1 MQDIIS
7 TIRNSLDQLKSA
19 EKRVADC
26 VLREP
31 REIIKYTITELAE
44 KSETSEPT
52 VVRFCRKMGL
62 KGYMELRVNV
72 ARALPSSPYIHET
85 VSDHDTPFRILDKII
100 SADIKAL
107 RDTMN
112 KFDANVF
119 EEVVNTLTN
128 AKRIEFYGVGGSGI
142 VAMDA
147 HYKFF
152 RLDIPCIGLVDPHMQ
167 AMSAALLFPSCA
179 AVAISVTGSTKDI
192 IESVTIAK
200 DTGATVIGIT
210 GRSKSP
216 LARLCDFHLSVHS
229 QEAAVWLA
237 PMSSRIAQVA
247 LLDVL
252 FVAVAIKRFAD
263 SKEKLEKV
271 KRSLI
276 DKRY

>member
-1 MQDIIS
+1 
-7 TIRNSLDQLKSA
+7 
-19 EKRVADC
+19 
-26 VLREP
+26 
-31 REIIKYTITELAE
+31 
-44 KSETSEPT
+44 
-52 VVRFCRKMGL
+52 
-62 KGYMELRVNV
+62 
-72 ARALPSSPYIHET
+72 
-85 VSDHDTPFRILDKII
+85 
-100 SADIKAL
+100 
-107 RDTMN
+107 
-112 KFDANVF
+112 
-119 EEVVNTLTN
+119 
-128 AKRIEFYGVGGSGI
+128 
-142 VAMDA
+142 MDA
-147 HYKFF
+147 HHKFL
-152 RLDIPCIGLVDPHMQ
+152 RLDISCIGLVDPHMQ
-167 AMSAALLFPSCA
+167 AMSAALLFPSCV

-271 KRSLI
+271 KKSLI

>member
-7 TIRNSLDQLKSA
+7 TVRNSLDQLKSA

-31 REIIKYTITELAE
+31 REILKYTITELAE
-44 KSETSEPT
+44 KAETSEPT

-62 KGYMELRVNV
+62 KGYMELRLNM

-85 VSDHDTPFRILDKII
+85 VSDHDRPLRILDKII
-100 SADIKAL
+100 SADLKAL

-112 KFDANVF
+112 KLDASVF
-119 EEVVNTLTN
+119 EEVVHSLTN

-147 HYKFF
+147 HHKFF

-167 AMSAALLFPSCA
+167 VMSAALLFPGCV

-192 IESVTIAK
+192 IESVNIAK

-252 FVAVAIKRFAD
+252 FVTVAIKRFAD

>member
-1 MQDIIS
+1 
-7 TIRNSLDQLKSA
+7 
-19 EKRVADC
+19 
-26 VLREP
+26 
-31 REIIKYTITELAE
+31 
-44 KSETSEPT
+44 
-52 VVRFCRKMGL
+52 
-62 KGYMELRVNV
+62 
-72 ARALPSSPYIHET
+72 
-85 VSDHDTPFRILDKII
+85 
-100 SADIKAL
+100 
-107 RDTMN
+107 
-112 KFDANVF
+112 
-119 EEVVNTLTN
+119 
-128 AKRIEFYGVGGSGI
+128 
-142 VAMDA
+142 
-147 HYKFF
+147 
-152 RLDIPCIGLVDPHMQ
+152 MQ
-167 AMSAALLFPSCA
+167 AMSAALLFPSCV

-271 KRSLI
+271 KKSLI

>member
-62 KGYMELRVNV
+62 KGYMELRVNL

-100 SADIKAL
+100 SADLKTL

-112 KFDANVF
+112 KLDANVF
-119 EEVVNTLTN
+119 EEVVHTLTN

-147 HYKFF
+147 HHKFF
-152 RLDIPCIGLVDPHMQ
+152 RLAIPCIGLVDPHMQ
-167 AMSAALLFPSCA
+167 AMSAALLVPGCVT
-179 AVAISVTGSTKDI
+179 VAISVTGSTKDI

-210 GRSKSP
+210 GRSESP

-252 FVAVAIKRFAD
+252 FVAVAIKRFAG

-271 KRSLI
+271 KKSLI